1 VPGYIGS
8 VTRRPTVPLLVAL
21 AGVIA
26 FAVTGALALGSD
38 TVHARDAA
46 MLHGF
51 VALDRPRIHDAFV
64 RLTRFGDPGPY
75 AALGLLLAFVALA
88 RGLRWRAG
96 AVLALL
102 VVTGACTQTFKQLL
116 AEPRFEPW
124 LGGHQIGEASWP
136 SGHSTAA
143 MTLALCAVLVA
154 PPALRAVTAVL
165 GGAFAAAVGYA
176 LLVLGHHFPSDVLGG
191 FLMAGIWTAL
201 AVAGLRVVEPR
212 PVAERT
218 PARERLARLGLAV
231 AAAVAV
237 VAVAVAP
244 RDELTLYASER
255 PTLVVGALVIA
266 ALAAV
271 LSAGFAR
278 AA

>member
-1 VPGYIGS
+1 MN
-8 VTRRPTVPLLVAL
+8 RRPTIPLLVAL

-38 TVHARDAA
+38 AVHDRDAA

-51 VALDRPRIHDAFV
+51 VGLDRPQVHDAFV
-64 RLTRFGDPGPY
+64 RLTQLVDPGSY
-75 AALGLLLAFVALA
+75 AALGLLLALVALA
-88 RGLRWRAG
+88 RGLPWRAG
-96 AVLALL
+96 TVLALL
-102 VVTGACTQTFKQLL
+102 VVTGACTQTFKHLL
-116 AEPRFEPW
+116 AQPRLEPW
-124 LGGHQIGEASWP
+124 LGGHQIGDASWP

-154 PPALRAVTAVL
+154 PPALRALTAVL

-201 AVAGLRVVEPR
+201 AVAGLRIVEPR

-218 PARERLARLGLAV
+218 PARERIARLGLAV
-231 AAAVAV
+231 AAVIAV

-255 PTLVVGALVIA
+255 PTLVVGALGIA

>member
-1 VPGYIGS
+1 M
-8 VTRRPTVPLLVAL
+8 TRRPTVPLLVAL
-21 AGVIA
+21 AGAIALAVI
-26 FAVTGALALGSD
+26 GALALGSGA
-38 TVHARDAA
+38 VHARDAA

-51 VALDRPRIHDAFV
+51 VGLDGPRVHDTFV
-64 RLTRFGDPGPY
+64 RLTMLVDPGSY
-75 AALGLLLAFVALA
+75 AVLGLLLAFVALA
-88 RGLRWRAG
+88 RGLPWRAG
-96 AVLALL
+96 AVVTLL
-102 VVTGACTQTFKQLL
+102 VVTGVCTQTFKQLL

-124 LGGHQIGEASWP
+124 LAGRQIGEASWP

-154 PPALRAVTAVL
+154 PPALRALTAVL

-176 LLVLGHHFPSDVLGG
+176 LLVLAHHFPSDVLGG

-212 PVAERT
+212 PVAERA
-218 PARERLARLGLAV
+218 PARERLAHVGLAV

-244 RDELTLYASER
+244 RDELLYASER
-255 PTLVVGALVIA
+255 PTLVVGALGIA

>member
-1 VPGYIGS
+1 MN
-8 VTRRPTVPLLVAL
+8 RRPTIPLLVAL

-26 FAVTGALALGSD
+26 FAVTGALALGS
-38 TVHARDAA
+38 VAVPERDAA

-51 VALDRPRIHDAFV
+51 VGLDRPQVHDAFV
-64 RLTRFGDPGPY
+64 RLTQLVDPGSY
-75 AALGLLLAFVALA
+75 AALGLLLALVALA
-88 RGLRWRAG
+88 RGLPWRAG
-96 AVLALL
+96 TVLALL
-102 VVTGACTQTFKQLL
+102 VVTGACTQTFKHLL
-116 AEPRFEPW
+116 AQPRLEPW
-124 LGGHQIGEASWP
+124 LGGHQIGDASWP

-154 PPALRAVTAVL
+154 PPALRALTAVL
-165 GGAFAAAVGYA
+165 AGAFAAAVGYA
-176 LLVLGHHFPSDVLGG
+176 LLVLAHHFPSDVLGG

-201 AVAGLRVVEPR
+201 AVAGLRIVEPR

-218 PARERLARLGLAV
+218 PARELIARLGLAM
-231 AAAVAV
+231 AAVIAV

-255 PTLVVGALVIA
+255 PTLVVGALGIA